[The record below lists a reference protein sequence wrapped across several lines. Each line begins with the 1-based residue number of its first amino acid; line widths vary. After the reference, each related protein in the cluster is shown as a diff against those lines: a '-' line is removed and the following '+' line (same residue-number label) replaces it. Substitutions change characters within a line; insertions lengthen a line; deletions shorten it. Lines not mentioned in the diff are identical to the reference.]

1 MKSSVEGALLANTVP
16 IWIYSLPVAFP
27 WEHTTSKSCQTRCL
41 PTLPFLSLIVSCVP
55 RSLPRSRSLGLWF
68 RHLKN
73 NFKWVG
79 NINMAVTVLLY
90 LINSVQLL
98 SCVHFF
104 VTPWTAAYQASLFIT
119 CSRSLANLCPL
130 SWWCHPT
137 ISSSIVPFS
146 SHPQFFPASG
156 SFQMSQFFTS
166 GGQSMQFWLQHQS
179 FQEYSGLISFRMS
192 HWISLQSKG
201 CSRGFSN
208 TTVQKHQFFGAQL
221 SSPILTSIHDYWKNL
236 SFDYMDLCWLCNVSV
251 C

>member
-98 SCVHFF
+98 SCVQFF

-137 ISSSIVPFS
+137 ISPSVVPFS

-156 SFQMSQFFTS
+156 SSQMSQLFTS
-166 GGQSMQFWLQHQS
+166 GGQSI
-179 FQEYSGLISFRMS
+179 G
-192 HWISLQSKG
+192 
-201 CSRGFSN
+201 
-208 TTVQKHQFFGAQL
+208 V
-221 SSPILTSIHDYWKNL
+221 
-236 SFDYMDLCWLCNVSV
+236 
-251 C
+251 